1 MGLMPT
7 TRVLQRD
14 RVRLLLQEPTAQ
26 HWSNATLNLYIDE
39 AQFSIATGCVPGM
52 TTGMTEPLLAS
63 EAYAASV
70 DDQEL
75 YSLPQNYHAVRTIRA
90 RSVSTE
96 DYTELP
102 IIDIEYARAHPRT
115 KSAKPTSY
123 FLWGE
128 GGTYQLG
135 MYPAFNSANGRIYV
149 SYWRLPSELTGDS
162 SALQIPNELLIA
174 NTYLAAYRA
183 QLERGHLSDAD
194 TLFKNFVAEYQ
205 GALSYINQRQI
216 NQDRAVSLGS
226 IGYDDTDRILP

>member
-123 FLWGE
+123 FL
-128 GGTYQLG
+128 
-135 MYPAFNSANGRIYV
+135 
-149 SYWRLPSELTGDS
+149 
-162 SALQIPNELLIA
+162 
-174 NTYLAAYRA
+174 
-183 QLERGHLSDAD
+183 
-194 TLFKNFVAEYQ
+194 
-205 GALSYINQRQI
+205 
-216 NQDRAVSLGS
+216 
-226 IGYDDTDRILP
+226 

>member
-7 TRVLQRD
+7 TLTLQRD

-26 HWSNATLNLYIDE
+26 HWSNAVLNLYINE
-39 AQFSIATGCVPGM
+39 AQFSIATGCVPGIG
-52 TTGMTEPLLAS
+52 TGMTEPLLAS

-75 YSLPQNYHAVRTIRA
+75 YSMPTNYHGARTVRA

-96 DYTELP
+96 DFSELP
-102 IIDIEYARAHPRT
+102 IVDIEYVRAHPRT
-115 KSAKPTSY
+115 KAAKPTHY

-128 GGTYQLG
+128 SGTYQLG

-162 SALQIPNELLIA
+162 SALQVPPELLIA
-174 NTYLAAYRA
+174 TSYLAAYRA
-183 QLERGHLSDAD
+183 QLERGHFSDAE
-194 TLFKNFVAEYQ
+194 TLFKNFTAEYQ

-216 NQDRAVSLGS
+216 NQDRAVILGNL
-226 IGYDDTDRILP
+226 GYDDTDRILP